1 MFAKLLKYEWRSS
14 RKTIATLCAV
24 ILISGLLIGS
34 GAFAMVRWD
43 SLTDGSEVLGT
54 IVILL
59 MSVCV

>member
-14 RKTIATLCAV
+14 RKTIATLCTV

-43 SLTDGSEVLGT
+43 SLTAARRCWGPLW
-54 IVILL
+54 
-59 MSVCV
+59 CC

>member
-34 GAFAMVRWD
+34 GAFAFTMGVWNRL
-43 SLTDGSEVLGT
+43 S
-54 IVILL
+54 
-59 MSVCV
+59 